1 MTRTTARLLALALSA
16 PLLLGACAAGP
27 GSEDDQALPDVNT
40 SQDTGADDLASKP
53 NVVGLMVST
62 TEEAVTIKM
71 PDGTNRVF
79 KVRPEDAPS
88 LGLGHLAS
96 HAGLT
101 DIGFKVFYETEGDVD
116 YVVGAFET
124 APPQ

>member
-1 MTRTTARLLALALSA
+1 
-16 PLLLGACAAGP
+16 
-27 GSEDDQALPDVNT
+27 
-40 SQDTGADDLASKP
+40 
-53 NVVGLMVST
+53 MVST
-62 TEEAVTIKM
+62 AAEAVTINM

-79 KVRPEDAPS
+79 QVRPEDAPS

-101 DIGFKVFYETEGDVD
+101 FIGFQVSYETEGGVD
-116 YVVGAFET
+116 YVLGAFET